1 MFELEEEKLL
11 RNLTKIRPKL
21 ILIQLPEGL
30 KKEGFALAQ
39 LIENRTNI
47 DVVVSAD
54 PCYGGCDVATDEASL
69 LGAELV
75 VHYGHTPFLS
85 KTEMPVIYVRARS
98 RMNVAKVVRKAIP
111 TLSPYSVIGLVATV
125 QNASK
130 LKEVKKVLEDAG
142 KRVLIGKKK
151 GLAKMD
157 GQILGCDYSTARS
170 IVKSVDAFLFVG
182 GGDFHPLGLAM
193 KTGKKV
199 IVADPYRNEIV
210 DMDSLARITL
220 NQRWMAIEKARKA
233 KKFGIIIGLKPGQKK
248 ISEAVKIREKLKKSG
263 RKSVLLAT
271 REVMTESLLD
281 FQDIEAFVIT
291 ACPRIAIDDSQR
303 FSKPVLNPEEFSIMI
318 GERPW
323 EDYVKKW

>member
-11 RNLTKIRPKL
+11 RKLTKIGPRL

-30 KKEGFALAQ
+30 KKEGFTLAQ
-39 LIENRTNI
+39 LIEGRTNI
-47 DVVVSAD
+47 DVAVSAD
-54 PCYGGCDVATDEASL
+54 PCYGGCDVAIDEALL

-85 KTEMPVIYVRARS
+85 KTEIPVIYMRAKS
-98 RMNVAKVVRKAIP
+98 RVNVAKIVRKSIP
-111 TLSPYSVIGLVATV
+111 TLSPYNVIGLVATA

-130 LKEVKKVLEDAG
+130 LKEVKRILEDAG
-142 KRVLIGKKK
+142 KIVRIGKKS

-193 KTGKKV
+193 RTRKKV
-199 IVADPYRNEIV
+199 VVADPYRNRII
-210 DMDSLARITL
+210 DMESLARIAL
-220 NQRWMAIEKARKA
+220 NQRWMAIEEARKA
-233 KKFGIIIGLKPGQKK
+233 KRFGIIIALKLGQKK
-248 ISEAVKIREKLKKSG
+248 ISDANKIREKLKRSG
-263 RKSVLLAT
+263 RNSVLLAA
-271 REVMTESLLD
+271 REVIPESLLN

-303 FSKPVLNPEEFSIMI
+303 FLKPVLNQEEFSIMI

-323 EDYVKKW
+323 EDYTEKW